1 MGVIVGIPACTHVL
15 VCAALICAR
24 NPACVFSWVF
34 FFFFCCIGE
43 RTFSVWVRAT
53 GVCQVAVEVVVAVA
67 ACMCSCAVLAALL
80 QT

>member
-1 MGVIVGIPACTHVL
+1 MHSCMRTCLGVCGSYLRAKSCVRVL
-15 VCAALICAR
+15 VG
-24 NPACVFSWVF
+24 VFL
-34 FFFFCCIGE
+34 FFCCIGE

-53 GVCQVAVEVVVAVA
+53 GVCQVAVEVAVA